1 MIYEKMSQATKT
13 MKSSMIREL
22 VASTKNI
29 EGLISFAGG
38 FPSPKTFPRE
48 ILSKLYHD
56 VVLNEGETILQYGGS
71 QGDSLLATELLKWE
85 GYDDLSTDQIL
96 ITAGAT
102 NAIFYMC
109 AALLEPG
116 DVILCEAPSFL
127 GSLVGFEA
135 MGAELHA
142 IPLDQEGLDMDA
154 LGTKVEELKKA
165 GKKIKFIYTIPD
177 FHNPTGVTMSLRR
190 RKKLIE
196 FALAMEIPIL
206 EDNPYAQLRYSGES
220 LPSLF
225 RVAHDEYSNT
235 ELVTEVVTFSKILGP
250 GMRLGYVKGSKVLIE
265 RMCSWQ
271 QKVNIAPDNVS
282 QRVAAR
288 FLIDGHMEPHLQSI
302 RDFYQPYL
310 AKMLQCMS
318 DYLPAYIQYSKPEGG
333 IFTWLWLPQDMSA
346 DLLFEQAKAHKVTFI
361 PGSKFYPVGQE
372 KFNCLRL
379 NFSYSSLEQIDQ
391 GIRSLGKLMEDFYT

>member
-48 ILSKLYHD
+48 ILSKLYAD
-56 VVLNEGETILQYGGS
+56 VITKEGDTVLQYGGS
-71 QGDSLLATELLKWE
+71 QGDQLLKEELLKWE
-85 GYDDLSTDQIL
+85 GYDDLSQEQIL

-102 NAIFYMC
+102 NAIFYMSM
-109 AALLEPG
+109 ALLEPG
-116 DVILCEAPSFL
+116 DVIICEAPSFL
-127 GSLVGFEA
+127 GSLVAFEA
-135 MGAELHA
+135 MGAELHSIA
-142 IPLDQEGLDMDA
+142 LDQEGLDITLLQA
-154 LGTKVEELKKA
+154 KVEELAKA
-165 GKKIKFIYTIPD
+165 GKRIKFIYTIPD
-177 FHNPTGVTMSLRR
+177 FHNPTGVTMSYPR
-190 RKKLIE
+190 RKQLIE

-206 EDNPYAQLRYSGES
+206 EDNPYSRLRYSGKDI
-220 LPSLF
+220 PSLF
-225 RVAHDEYSNT
+225 RLAHDEYGNT
-235 ELVTEVVTFSKILGP
+235 EIITEVVTFSKILGP
-250 GMRLGYVKGSKVLIE
+250 GMRLAYVKGSSVLIE

-288 FLIDGHMEPHLQSI
+288 FLTEGHMQAHLESI
-302 RDFYQPYL
+302 RKFYQPYL
-310 AKMLQCMS
+310 DKMLKCMA
-318 DYLPAYIQYSKPEGG
+318 DYLPSYIQYGKPEGG
-333 IFTWLWLPQDMSA
+333 IFTWLWLPEDMSA

-379 NFSYSSLEQIDQ
+379 NFSYSNLQQIEQGMQ
-391 GIRSLGKLMEDFYT
+391 SLGKLMEDFYT